1 MVRRVVGL
9 VGCLVMGEQV
19 GEGVGKGEVGGG
31 PESKTKEVG

>member
-9 VGCLVMGEQV
+9 VGCLVMGEQA
-19 GEGVGKGEVGGG
+19 GEGVGKGEVGG